1 MVEKGIIATLVLAL
15 VFVLNLIPYALAW
28 LGYSY
33 LQSVFT
39 QLPELGFV
47 KFMLVVIAIKI
58 IWSVLFGE
66 RED

>member
-1 MVEKGIIATLVLAL
+1 MVEKGIIATLLLAL

-58 IWSVLFGE
+58 IWSVLFGK

>member
-1 MVEKGIIATLVLAL
+1 MVGKGIIATLLLVL
-15 VFVLNLIPYALAW
+15 VFILNLIPYAIAW
-28 LGYSY
+28 FGYSY

-58 IWSVLFGE
+58 IWSVLFGK

>member
-1 MVEKGIIATLVLAL
+1 MIEKGIIATLLLAL

>member
-1 MVEKGIIATLVLAL
+1 MVEKGIIATLILVL
-15 VFVLNLIPYALAW
+15 VFVLNLIPYAIAW
-28 LGYSY
+28 FGYSY

-66 RED
+66 REN

>member
-1 MVEKGIIATLVLAL
+1 MVEKGIIATLLLAL
-15 VFVLNLIPYALAW
+15 VFVLKLIPYAIAW

-47 KFMLVVIAIKI
+47 KFMLVVIAIRI

>member
-1 MVEKGIIATLVLAL
+1 MVGKGIIATLLLAL

-66 RED
+66 RDD

>member
-1 MVEKGIIATLVLAL
+1 MVEKGIIATLLLAL

-58 IWSVLFGE
+58 IWSVLFGKS
-66 RED
+66 DD

>member
-1 MVEKGIIATLVLAL
+1 MVEKGIIATLLLAL

>member
-1 MVEKGIIATLVLAL
+1 MLKKGIVATLLLVL
-15 VFVLNLIPYALAW
+15 VFILNLIPYALAW

-58 IWSVLFGE
+58 IWSVLFGKS
-66 RED
+66 DD

>member
-1 MVEKGIIATLVLAL
+1 MVEKGIIATLILAL
-15 VFVLNLIPYALAW
+15 VFVLKLIPYAIAW

>member
-1 MVEKGIIATLVLAL
+1 MVTKGIIATLLLVL
-15 VFVLNLIPYALAW
+15 VFILNLIPYALAW

-47 KFMLVVIAIKI
+47 KFILVVIAIKI
-58 IWSVLFGE
+58 IWSVLFGKS
-66 RED
+66 ED

>member
-1 MVEKGIIATLVLAL
+1 MLEKGIIATLLLAL
-15 VFVLNLIPYALAW
+15 VFVLKLIPYAIAW

-47 KFMLVVIAIKI
+47 KFMLVVIAIRI

>member
-1 MVEKGIIATLVLAL
+1 MIEKGIIATLLLAL
-15 VFVLNLIPYALAW
+15 VFLLNLIPYALAW

-58 IWSVLFGE
+58 IWAVLFGE
-66 RED
+66 RKD

>member
-1 MVEKGIIATLVLAL
+1 MLEKGIIATLILAL
-15 VFVLNLIPYALAW
+15 VFVLKLIPYALAW

>member
-1 MVEKGIIATLVLAL
+1 MIEKGIIATLLLAL
-15 VFVLNLIPYALAW
+15 VFLLNLIPYALAW

>member
-1 MVEKGIIATLVLAL
+1 MVEKGIIATLILAL
-15 VFVLNLIPYALAW
+15 VFVLKLIPYAIAW

-47 KFMLVVIAIKI
+47 KFMFVVIAIKI
-58 IWSVLFGE
+58 IWSVLFGKS
-66 RED
+66 ED

>member
-1 MVEKGIIATLVLAL
+1 MVEKGIIATLLLAL
-15 VFVLNLIPYALAW
+15 VFVLKLIPYAIAW

-58 IWSVLFGE
+58 IWAVLFGKS
-66 RED
+66 ED

>member
-15 VFVLNLIPYALAW
+15 VFILKLIPYAIAW
-28 LGYSY
+28 FGYSY

-58 IWSVLFGE
+58 IWAVLFGKS
-66 RED
+66 DD

>member
-1 MVEKGIIATLVLAL
+1 MVEKGIIATLLLAL
-15 VFVLNLIPYALAW
+15 VFVLKLIPYAIAW
-28 LGYSY
+28 FGYSY

>member
-1 MVEKGIIATLVLAL
+1 LVEKGIIATLLLAL

>member
-1 MVEKGIIATLVLAL
+1 MLEKGIIATLLLAL
-15 VFVLNLIPYALAW
+15 VFVLNLIPYAIAW
-28 LGYSY
+28 FGYSY

>member
-1 MVEKGIIATLVLAL
+1 MLEKGIIATLLLAL
-15 VFVLNLIPYALAW
+15 VFVLNLIPYAIAW

-33 LQSVFT
+33 LQSLFT

>member
-1 MVEKGIIATLVLAL
+1 MVEKEIIATLLLAL
-15 VFVLNLIPYALAW
+15 VFVLKLIPYAIAW

-47 KFMLVVIAIKI
+47 KFMLVVIAIRI

>member
-15 VFVLNLIPYALAW
+15 VFILKLIPYALAW
-28 LGYSY
+28 FGYSY

-58 IWSVLFGE
+58 IWVVLFGE

>member
-1 MVEKGIIATLVLAL
+1 MLEKGIIATLILVL
-15 VFVLNLIPYALAW
+15 VFILNLIPYALAW

>member
-1 MVEKGIIATLVLAL
+1 MLEKGIVATLLLVL
-15 VFVLNLIPYALAW
+15 VFILNLIPYALAW

-58 IWSVLFGE
+58 IWSVLFGKS
-66 RED
+66 DD

>member
-1 MVEKGIIATLVLAL
+1 MMEKGIIATLILAL
-15 VFVLNLIPYALAW
+15 VFVLNLILYAIAW
-28 LGYSY
+28 FGYSY

-58 IWSVLFGE
+58 IWSVLFGK

>member
-1 MVEKGIIATLVLAL
+1 MLEKGIIATLLLAL

>member
-1 MVEKGIIATLVLAL
+1 MVEKGIIATLLLAL

-66 RED
+66 RDD

>member
-1 MVEKGIIATLVLAL
+1 LIEKGIIATLLLAL

-58 IWSVLFGE
+58 IWAVLFGE
-66 RED
+66 RKD